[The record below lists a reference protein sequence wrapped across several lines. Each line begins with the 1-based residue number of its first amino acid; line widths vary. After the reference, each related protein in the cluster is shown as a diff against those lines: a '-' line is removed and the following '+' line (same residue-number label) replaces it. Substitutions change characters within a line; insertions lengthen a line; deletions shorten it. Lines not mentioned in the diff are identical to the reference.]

1 MKKKIILTESEL
13 KEIIKDI
20 VLKEQGGLLRKAGQA
35 LRKAFRGSADDAVT
49 AAQKGTKA
57 AAGSV
62 AKSASNVVA
71 RNAMDHLKR
80 LINNVPQLEQKFSK
94 ETVDELA
101 EFLNTSLI
109 EGKTVFRNDAGT
121 AFLYSA
127 SGKMVPVEQL
137 QGYLYFAAQE
147 GADLTKLAQTLP
159 RQLSGNPPTV
169 FRDDIIEILSKGQ
182 KGKSAQTAGQIAGKT
197 LSQFENKNLLK
208 NCVNN
213 SYCDVQN
220 ITNNFMR
227 KLAGSAKL
235 QKFDPSK
242 VKILEKANVAGRE
255 VINVALEDGSNVLF
269 YKSSGANVATTGKQA
284 GEWFVIP
291 GFAESGWFFK
301 TKDTV
306 NLTKGS
312 NKYLTE
318 MAQFL
323 QTNGSAMLGK

>member
-1 MKKKIILTESEL
+1 MKKKIILSESEL
-13 KEIIKDI
+13 IEIIKEI
-20 VLKEQGGLLRKAGQA
+20 VIREQGGLLRKAGQA
-35 LRKAFRGSADDAVT
+35 ISKAFRGSADDAVA

-71 RNAMDHLKR
+71 RNAMDHLRR

-94 ETVDELA
+94 ETIDELA
-101 EFLNTSLI
+101 EFLNTSMI

-137 QGYLYFAAQE
+137 QGYLYLAAQE
-147 GADLTKLAQTLP
+147 GADLTRLAQTLP

-169 FRDDIIEILSKGQ
+169 FRDDIIEILSKG
-182 KGKSAQTAGQIAGKT
+182 AQAKPAQSAGKAAGKV
-197 LSQFENKNLLK
+197 LGQFETKNLLK
-208 NCVNN
+208 NCFSS

-227 KLAGSAKL
+227 QLSGSAKL

-242 VKILEKANVAGRE
+242 VKIIEKANVSGRE
-255 VINVALEDGSNVLF
+255 VVRVALEDGSNVLF

-291 GFAESGWFFK
+291 GFAENGWFFK

-306 NLTKGS
+306 NLTKGG
-312 NKYLTE
+312 NKYLTD

-323 QTNGSAMLGK
+323 QTNGSGMLGK